1 MDTINFE
8 TSSLLKEAVENLHVA
23 QREIALSDEVERLLN
38 ATKTEDEDD
47 MQAARTIAESF
58 QETRIVE
65 RVEVENKPQI
75 LNIYSEF
82 MNDYVKVLSRG
93 DISTLTGQ
101 AKSRKSA
108 FCQIIVRY
116 ILSGENQGS
125 NVLSTD
131 FPAAKILWIDTEQSD
146 DDCQRIYNNL
156 TRDLNENTI
165 KERLFFHSV
174 SRYSRK
180 QRLFSLYKAITDY
193 TPDLVI
199 LDGIVDIIY
208 DFNDIAE
215 SNKVV
220 MMIKKWAVEFDCH
233 ILSVIHL
240 NPTTGG
246 QAKLRGHVGTFLMQ
260 KSQTVFQM
268 ALKEDKDTNASY
280 SIVEPYLCR
289 SLTFTEFPITH
300 INGLPQIAQPTMKKK
315 DIFSLFEEVQEMT
328 MQQLIKKAEPVMKKT
343 PKTIKKKIEELIEN
357 EQLFVNERNGIKYVT
372 TINPT
377 FKQDEE
383 DLAF

>member
-1 MDTINFE
+1 MDTINFDNSE
-8 TSSLLKEAVENLHVA
+8 LLKEAVDNLHIA
-23 QREIALSDEVERLLN
+23 QMENALDDEVERLLN

-47 MQAARTIAESF
+47 KQAAKTIVELF
-58 QETRIVE
+58 QETRIVD

-82 MNDYVKVLSRG
+82 INDYVKVLSRG

-116 ILSGENQGS
+116 ILSGENQG
-125 NVLSTD
+125 NNILSTD
-131 FPAAKILWIDTEQSD
+131 FPNAKIVWIDTEQSD

-156 TRDLNENTI
+156 TRSLNENTI

-180 QRLFSLYKAITDY
+180 QRLYSLYKAITDY
-193 TPDLVI
+193 QPDLVI
-199 LDGIVDIIY
+199 LDGIVDVIE

-240 NPTTGG
+240 NPTTSG
-246 QAKLRGHVGTFLMQ
+246 QTKLRGHVGTFLMQ

-268 ALKEDKDTNASY
+268 ALKEDKDASVSY

-289 SLTFTEFPITH
+289 SLAFTEFPIAH
-300 INGLPQIAQPTMKKK
+300 INGLPQITQPIIKKR
-315 DIFSLFEEVQEMT
+315 DIFSLFEETQEMT
-328 MQQLIKKAEPVMKKT
+328 MQQLIKNAEPIMKKT
-343 PKTIKKKIEELIEN
+343 QKKIKKKIEELIEN

-372 TINPT
+372 TINPI
-377 FKQDEE
+377 FNQDKE
-383 DLAF
+383 DFAF